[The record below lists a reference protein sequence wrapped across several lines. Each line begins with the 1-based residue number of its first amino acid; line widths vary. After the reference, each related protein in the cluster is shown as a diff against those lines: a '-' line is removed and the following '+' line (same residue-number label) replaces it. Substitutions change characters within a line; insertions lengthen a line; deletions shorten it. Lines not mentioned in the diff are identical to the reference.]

1 MPKAVTASRRDNFE
15 DERPAAALI
24 PCPQR
29 FIAERRV
36 EQELLLA
43 VIETLRAEV
52 DSLKLS
58 LGRERLLRQQ
68 AEHEAERVNRGL
80 DAIVPNRRGN
90 VPGGGGSSGPSSGTN
105 SRRVSKEL

>member
-1 MPKAVTASRRDNFE
+1 M
-15 DERPAAALI
+15 
-24 PCPQR
+24 Q
-29 FIAERRV
+29 
-36 EQELLLA
+36 QELLA

-68 AEHEAERVNRGL
+68 AEHEAGRVNRGL

-90 VPGGGGSSGPSSGTN
+90 VPAGGSSSNSSSNAN
-105 SRRVSKEL
+105 SRRQSKEL